1 MNIILTE
8 TEYCKL
14 QIQYEA
20 APEEIAAKKDD
31 VVATFKDRSIPGFRK
46 GKKGKVPLDAIKM
59 HFRKQIDEQ
68 LTQQLAQKAV
78 EDTVFEKKIKL
89 FGYPMFSKV
98 ELKDNNF
105 VCEFSINK
113 QPDFELGT
121 YKEFEIP
128 KPPTA
133 LTSEE
138 LSNQML
144 QELREKNG
152 GSIPYTENDI
162 VQGKDTVIVD
172 YSCFTVPENVPVP
185 KLTAIGEIVA
195 IDKINVPGFSE
206 NLLGMKVGDEREFV
220 LNVPESFGDE
230 FGGTQLKF
238 NVNLTMGSKI
248 NPAPL
253 NDELATK
260 MNLKTIDELIGMAK
274 STADI
279 RIKELENIQI
289 NDQISNR
296 LLENHN
302 FIVPEWIALSEAQM
316 SASTSKID
324 WNGLSDDEKKIAIEG
339 ARKSVKLS
347 LILGRVRDEEPESQL
362 SEEEVFNIAK
372 ENISKYSPDPQ
383 KVFEELYANGHLQ
396 ILFSRIRDVKTLEF
410 LQTTCKIVE

>member
-1 MNIILTE
+1 MNITLTE

-14 QIQYEA
+14 HIQYEA
-20 APEEIAAKKDD
+20 APEEIATKKDD
-31 VVATFKDRSIPGFRK
+31 VIATFKDRPIPGFRK
-46 GKKGKVPLDAIKM
+46 GKKGNVPLDAIKM

-68 LTQQLAQKAV
+68 LTQQMAQKAV
-78 EDTVFEKKIKL
+78 EDTVFEKKIKP

-98 ELKDNNF
+98 ELKDDNF
-105 VCEFSINK
+105 NCEFSLNK

-128 KPPTA
+128 KPPVA

-138 LSNQML
+138 LCQQMI
-144 QELREKNG
+144 QELRDKNG
-152 GSIPYTENDI
+152 DMTPYTENDI
-162 VQGKDTVIVD
+162 VQGKDTVVVD

-185 KLTAIGEIVA
+185 KLTALGEVVA

-206 NLLGMKVGDEREFV
+206 NLFGMKIGDEREFI
-220 LNVPESFGDE
+220 LNVPESFGAE
-230 FGGTQLKF
+230 FGGNQLKF
-238 NVNLTMGSKI
+238 NVKLTMGSKI

-260 MNLKTIDELIGMAK
+260 VNLKTIDELIGMAK
-274 STADI
+274 STADT
-279 RIKELENIQI
+279 RIKELENTQI

-316 SASTSKID
+316 QASTSKID
-324 WNGLSDDEKKIAIEG
+324 WNALSEAEKKIAIEG
-339 ARKSVKLS
+339 AEKSVRLS
-347 LILGRVRDEEPESQL
+347 LILGRIRDEEPQSQL

-396 ILFSRIRDVKTLEF
+396 ILFSRIRDIKTLEF
-410 LQTTCKIVE
+410 IHSTCKIVE